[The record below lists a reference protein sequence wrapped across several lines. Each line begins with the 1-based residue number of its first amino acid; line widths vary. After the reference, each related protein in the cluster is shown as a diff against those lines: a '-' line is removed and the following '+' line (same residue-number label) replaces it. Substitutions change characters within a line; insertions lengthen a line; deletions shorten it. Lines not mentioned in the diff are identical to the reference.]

1 VDLDSHLLSKV
12 TGSDLIDVRKYRM
25 ILKEDFTKDG

>member
-1 VDLDSHLLSKV
+1 VELDSDLLSKV
-12 TGSDLIDVRKYRM
+12 SGSDLIDVRKYSM